1 MLVPFGEE
9 LTSLDDIV
17 YSSYS
22 RNDIS
27 KLVEQNQ
34 SLPVTVQSLEVT
46 GANAVRASFLKSQ
59 VAPIIDGAHTLPS
72 LLEALGESASRLQR
86 FGIFEQAKFS
96 LDLADPLFSNI
107 DAAAAAD
114 ASAHPAATTGIAKP
128 GAPLDIKALLSVN
141 RTNKM
146 PISLRTVIQD
156 DVAGVVAK
164 GALTNLFGGAESLT
178 VQAAIDT
185 KPRTLSSYTANFATP
200 LNGSPDLQA
209 HISVFH
215 QMKDVAPY
223 APYAVQLKGVSA
235 KVISASP
242 RFPGSAIEV
251 GVEGVERIVAAADA
265 AEQSPANVK
274 TAVFARFA
282 VDRRNN
288 KVYPSDGYL
297 IEGQTELSGVVGN
310 TEKLIK
316 SDVAFLKTAA
326 AASYAKSLDPGRDR
340 LVFNLHLG
348 TGLLWNYPRGGN
360 VASNILDRFYL
371 GGKASGSQAL
381 LYGYQYNGLGPKDG
395 QTALGGDAY
404 TLGSVSF
411 LGKLPRL
418 SGSLSP
424 LRFLVFFSGG
434 SLIPAVTDAASG
446 GAPSL
451 VDTLKQLRATA
462 ASTSAGAGLV
472 YRSQQAQLELVYAV
486 PLNSKPEDFMRRG
499 LQFNVGLELDL

>member
-1 MLVPFGEE
+1 MSVPFGEE

-34 SLPVTVQSLEVT
+34 TLPVTVQSLEVT
-46 GANAVRASFLKSQ
+46 GANAVRTSFLKAQ
-59 VAPIIDGAHTLPS
+59 VAPIVDRAHTLPS
-72 LLEALGESASRLQR
+72 LLEALGESANRLQR
-86 FGIFEQAKFS
+86 FGIFDQAKFS
-96 LDLADPLFSNI
+96 LDLADPLFSNV
-107 DAAAAAD
+107 DTTAAAAA
-114 ASAHPAATTGIAKP
+114 AAQPAATTGIAKP
-128 GAPLDIKALLSVN
+128 GAPLDIKALLSVT
-141 RTNKM
+141 RTNKT

-156 DVAGVVAK
+156 DVAGVVAN
-164 GALTNLFGGAESLT
+164 GAVTNLFGGAESLT

-185 KPRTLSSYTANFATP
+185 KPRALSSYTANFATP
-200 LNGSPDLQA
+200 LNGSPDFQG
-209 HISVFH
+209 HISAFH
-215 QMKDVAPY
+215 QTKEVAPY

-242 RFPGSAIEV
+242 RFPGSAVEV
-251 GVEGVERIVAAADA
+251 GVEGVERTVAAADA

-274 TAVFARFA
+274 TSVFARFA

-297 IEGQTELSGVVGN
+297 IEGQTELAGVVGN

-326 AASYAKSLDPGRDR
+326 AASYAKSLDPGHDR

-360 VASNILDRFYL
+360 VASNIIDRFYL
-371 GGKASGSQAL
+371 GGKASGPQAM

-434 SLIPAVTDAASG
+434 SLIPAVTDGA
-446 GAPSL
+446 APSL

-486 PLNSKPEDFMRRG
+486 PLNSKPEDFVRRG

>member
-1 MLVPFGEE
+1 MSVPFGEE

-46 GANAVRASFLKSQ
+46 GANAVRTSFLKAQ
-59 VAPIIDGAHTLPS
+59 VAPIVDGAHTLPS

-86 FGIFEQAKFS
+86 FGIFDQAKFS
-96 LDLADPLFSNI
+96 LDLADPLFSNV
-107 DAAAAAD
+107 DAAAD
-114 ASAHPAATTGIAKP
+114 TSAQPAATTGAAKL
-128 GAPLDIKALLSVN
+128 GTPLDIKALLSVN
-141 RTNKM
+141 RTNKT

-156 DVAGVVAK
+156 DVAGVVAN
-164 GALTNLFGGAESLT
+164 GALTNIFGGAESLT

-185 KPRTLSSYTANFATP
+185 KPRALSSYTANFATP
-200 LNGSPDLQA
+200 LNGSPDFQA
-209 HISVFH
+209 HLSAFN
-215 QMKDVAPY
+215 QTKDVAPY
-223 APYAVQLKGVSA
+223 APYSVQLKGVSA

-242 RFPGSAIEV
+242 RFPGSAVEV
-251 GVEGVERIVAAADA
+251 GVEGVERTVTAADA

-274 TAVFARFA
+274 TSVFARFA

-297 IEGQTELSGVVGN
+297 IEGQTELAGVVGN
-310 TEKLIK
+310 TEKLVK

-371 GGKASGSQAL
+371 GGKASGPQAL

-486 PLNSKPEDFMRRG
+486 PLNSKPEDFVRRG